1 MPKSIA
7 VLVFLLAAAPLH
19 AWGSESPMQ
28 ALYDLGGKSVLARLG
43 KAHGLCSNG
52 RPAGSVSAEASALL
66 SRIRV
71 RGLHDRQG
79 ESPAFYAV
87 MADDP
92 DQLDRLL
99 GLGYDLASP
108 QGSLLHA
115 AAFWN
120 ASKVARLLLDRGL
133 SPEIRNPGG
142 ATPLMIAVSEGGPDV
157 ARLLVQ
163 RGAHVDTRTLQYALA
178 CKNQAMIDFL
188 VHSGAAISPSV
199 RQAAKHLGVQ
209 LPANAL

>member
-1 MPKSIA
+1 MPKSVA
-7 VLVFLLAAAPLH
+7 ALVFLLAAAPH
-19 AWGSESPMQ
+19 AWGGESPMQ
-28 ALYDLGGKSVLARLG
+28 ALYGLGAKSVSARLG
-43 KAHGLCSNG
+43 AAHGLCNNG
-52 RPAGSVSAEASALL
+52 QPSGSVSAEVSALL
-66 SRIRV
+66 SRIQDL
-71 RGLHDRQG
+71 GLHDKQG

-92 DQLDRLL
+92 NQLQRLL
-99 GLGYDLASP
+99 GLGYGVASA

-120 ASKVARLLLDRGL
+120 ASKTARLLLDRGV
-133 SPEIRNPGG
+133 SPEVRSSGG

-163 RGAHVDTRTLQYALA
+163 RGAHVDTHTLQYALA

-188 VHSGAAISPSV
+188 VRSGAVISPSV
-199 RQAAKHLGVQ
+199 RQAAKRLGVR